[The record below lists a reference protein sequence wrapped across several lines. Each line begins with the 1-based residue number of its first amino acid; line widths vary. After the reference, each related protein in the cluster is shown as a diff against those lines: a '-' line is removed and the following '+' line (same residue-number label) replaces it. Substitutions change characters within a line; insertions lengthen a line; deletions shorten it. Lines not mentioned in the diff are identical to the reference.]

1 MAGTRGVKTRIVRA
15 LALVEHR
22 EQHPTFGAIS
32 VADVPSWN
40 VVDEAVDRRF
50 CVDVYDGQALPS
62 IAAGVD
68 GKLSVGRADD
78 DLAAGEIG
86 PDIIVARLIVEVPV
100 EGSVGVVNFSTRSIR
115 RPVTVPSHQHLAGWE
130 NLDFVPAGSAILHA
144 DH

>member
-1 MAGTRGVKTRIVRA
+1 M
-15 LALVEHR
+15 
-22 EQHPTFGAIS
+22 
-32 VADVPSWN
+32 PSRN
-40 VVDEAVDRRF
+40 VVDQTIHRGL

-115 RPVTVPSHQHLAGWE
+115 RPVTVRGNQRVAGWQ
-130 NLDFVPAGSAILHA
+130 NLEIFPAGSAILHA

>member
-1 MAGTRGVKTRIVRA
+1 M
-15 LALVEHR
+15 
-22 EQHPTFGAIS
+22 
-32 VADVPSWN
+32 PSGN
-40 VVDEAVDRRF
+40 VVDQTIHRGL

-62 IAAGVD
+62 IPAGVD

-86 PDIIVARLIVEVPV
+86 PDIIVARLIVEVPIK
-100 EGSVGVVNFSTRSIR
+100 GSIGVVNFSTRSIR